1 MNERKLERGSR
12 INAGDEGTLERSVGS
27 KWTPSRKDPVTAL
40 LLAWPKW
47 RSCPRYWGLRMRP
60 HAAAEVV
67 SLVASAGFNSAR
79 RFPEPAGNLD
89 RVNAGLPPPSAF
101 VAGAMCGP
109 GMQAAERD
117 REFIA
122 VFAPRTRRVTCGSKQ
137 RRSMEIR
144 GSESNSTS
152 LWTSTELWTQELRR
166 LLASKGC
173 TFETHKGGSGH
184 LTVRR
189 GDRKSQLPMH
199 GSRKEL
205 GKGLVN
211 KILKDLGL
219 K

>member
-1 MNERKLERGSR
+1 LVD
-12 INAGDEGTLERSVGS
+12 AG
-27 KWTPSRKDPVTAL
+27 L
-40 LLAWPKW
+40 LP
-47 RSCPRYWGLRMRP
+47 P
-60 HAAAEVV
+60 HALVACAMRRAMVPAAECDRE
-67 SLVASAGFNSAR
+67 LIARFAAQSAGLDKSQVVGIRRHVKVLWSA
-79 RFPEPAGNLD
+79 
-89 RVNAGLPPPSAF
+89 
-101 VAGAMCGP
+101 VAPRSMQIRGP
-109 GMQAAERD
+109 G
-117 REFIA
+117 
-122 VFAPRTRRVTCGSKQ
+122 P
-137 RRSMEIR
+137 
-144 GSESNSTS
+144 NSTF
-152 LWTSTELWTQELRR
+152 LWTSTELWNRLNVVNAQELRR